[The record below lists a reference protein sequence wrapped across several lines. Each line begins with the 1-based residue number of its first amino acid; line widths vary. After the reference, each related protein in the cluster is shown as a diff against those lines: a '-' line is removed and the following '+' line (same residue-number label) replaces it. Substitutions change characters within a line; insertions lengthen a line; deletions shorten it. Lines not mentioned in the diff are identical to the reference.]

1 MDADLAVWPP
11 QGAETVDVSGFYARA
26 AEAGYDYGPVFQGL
40 TALWRCGEELFAEVE
55 LGQAEREDA
64 GRFGIHPA
72 LLDAALHAVLPA
84 GGGETRLPFVWSG
97 VSLSAVGASAVR
109 VRLAPAAGDA
119 VSVVVAD
126 AAGEPVAYVES
137 LALRP
142 VDLDALRSGA
152 EAARTQDTL
161 FRLEWTMSAAE
172 AAQTAPTWA
181 LLGDEDRLGL
191 GGALHTDIG
200 ALAAVTD
207 GDVPRLVLWTPPEPA
222 DGTDLATAVASV
234 TEAALRTVQDWLA
247 EERCAGSRLVV
258 VTRGAVAA
266 ADEGVADLAA
276 SAVWG
281 LLRSAE
287 SENPGRFGLVDLDPA
302 AGAGSLG
309 SALGVVTSGEW
320 QVVVRGGAVLVPRL
334 MRAAGTGANAGVRD
348 SAGTVLVTG
357 GTGTL
362 GALVARH
369 LVEQGVRRLVL
380 TSRRGPESPGAAELV
395 AELAT
400 AGAVAEVVACDA
412 ADREALA
419 EVLAGVPAEHPL
431 TGVVHL
437 AGVLDDAVVTGL
449 TPDHL
454 TSVMRPKV
462 DAAIN
467 LHELTRESDLSAF
480 VLFSSAAGVFGTVGQ
495 ANYAAA
501 NAFLD
506 ALAQRRR
513 AEGLPAQSLAWGLW
527 ADASGM
533 TGQMS
538 DADRARVARQAVLP
552 LSADDGLAA
561 LTAAGTLDDAHL
573 VPVTLDR
580 SALRT
585 QAADGSL
592 TPLLRALAPATAR
605 RTALATSAAESGSV
619 LSRRL
624 LALPAAERMPVLLDV
639 VRTHVASTLGHAGTA
654 LIGADRTFKEL
665 GFDSLLAVELR
676 NRLGE
681 AAGVRLPATLVF
693 DYPTPVAV
701 AGLLR
706 EELVGS
712 DGDGREG
719 AVVESGVSVVG
730 VADDPVVI
738 VAAACRYPGGV
749 SSPEELWELVAR
761 GGDAVG
767 PFPVDRGWDLEN
779 LFD

>member
-1 MDADLAVWPP
+1 RTQPWLADHAVAGTVLFPGTGFVELALRAGDEVGCGHLTELTLQAPLVLTERGAVHLQLVVGGPDANGQRPLAVYSRPEEAGDDVAWVRHAEGVLSEVQPTALISDLTVWPP
-11 QGAETVDVSGFYARA
+11 VGAQPVDVEGRYARLAETA
-26 AEAGYDYGPVFQGL
+26 YDYGPTFQGL
-40 TALWRCGEELFAEVE
+40 RAMWRRDDEVFAEVFLPDE
-55 LGQAEREDA
+55 QLAEA

-142 VDLDALRSGA
+142 VAVDELRMAGESAVRDALHRV
-152 EAARTQDTL
+152 
-161 FRLEWTMSAAE
+161 EWTPFATGTEE
-172 AAQTAPTWA
+172 APRWA
-181 LLGDEDRLGL
+181 LLGDADALGL
-191 GGALHTDIG
+191 DAPAYAGVEALLASHDQLPDVVALCVDGGGSDDADAVHTT
-200 ALAAVTD
+200 V
-207 GDVPRLVLWTPPEPA
+207 
-222 DGTDLATAVASV
+222 
-234 TEAALRTVQDWLA
+234 LRTWETACAWLA

-334 MRAAGTGANAGVRD
+334 TRVSVTGSGAVDRD
-348 SAGTVLVTG
+348 VWGSGGTVLITG

-412 ADREALA
+412 ADRETLA

-449 TPDHL
+449 SPEHFARVL
-454 TSVMRPKV
+454 RPKV

-480 VLFSSAAGVFGTVGQ
+480 VLFSSVVGVLGGPGQ

-501 NAFLD
+501 NVFLD

-533 TGQMS
+533 TGHM
-538 DADRARVARQAVLP
+538 DETAVARMARAGILGLPSDQGIELFAAAVATGEATLVTA
-552 LSADDGLAA
+552 LLNTAGLRSRATADTVPPMMRGLVRGGGRR
-561 LTAAGTLDDAHL
+561 TAAGL
-573 VPVTLDR
+573 
-580 SALRT
+580 
-585 QAADGSL
+585 QGEAAAGSL
-592 TPLLRALAPATAR
+592 
-605 RTALATSAAESGSV
+605 V
-619 LSRRL
+619 RRL
-624 LALPAAERMPVLLDV
+624 AGLTREGQEHELLSL
-639 VRTHVASTLGHAGTA
+639 VRVHVALVLGYASDRVVDT
-654 LIGADRTFKEL
+654 DRTFKEL

-676 NRLGE
+676 
-681 AAGVRLPATLVF
+681 
-693 DYPTPVAV
+693 
-701 AGLLR
+701 
-706 EELVGS
+706 
-712 DGDGREG
+712 
-719 AVVESGVSVVG
+719 
-730 VADDPVVI
+730 
-738 VAAACRYPGGV
+738 
-749 SSPEELWELVAR
+749 
-761 GGDAVG
+761 
-767 PFPVDRGWDLEN
+767 
-779 LFD
+779 